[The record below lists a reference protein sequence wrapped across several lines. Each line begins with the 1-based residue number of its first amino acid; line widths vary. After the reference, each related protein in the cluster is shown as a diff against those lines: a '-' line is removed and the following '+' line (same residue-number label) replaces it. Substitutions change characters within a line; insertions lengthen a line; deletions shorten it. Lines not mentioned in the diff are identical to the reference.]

1 MKRITRPI
9 PFVRAVCLSALVAFG
24 VGCTEVDD
32 PTLAPVSDPRF
43 AEPALALRDLGR
55 DPNRNVFWGDLH
67 IHTSLSYDAYT
78 FGVRAMPDDAYVYAK
93 GGSILHRSV
102 LYRSSRAPDFAPS
115 QEAF

>member
-1 MKRITRPI
+1 M
-9 PFVRAVCLSALVAFG
+9 SALVVFG

-67 IHTSLSYDAYT
+67 IHTSLSYDACT
-78 FGVRAMPDDAYVYAK
+78 FGVRAMPT
-93 GGSILHRSV
+93 V
-102 LYRSSRAPDFAPS
+102 LAFSDGEVVGQVTGARPRATF
-115 QEAF
+115 QELVDQLL